1 MSSPGS
7 NSYVGLSGGL
17 VQASILHNLTILGS
31 LSIWTTL
38 CLSVVSG
45 WGTLSGTG
53 RESIRGLWVQEVEL
67 LSEALAGAQE
77 ARGSGECRQVCR
89 SS

>member
-31 LSIWTTL
+31 LSVWTTL
-38 CLSVVSG
+38 CLSAVSG

-53 RESIRGLWVQEVEL
+53 LTAPGGRV
-67 LSEALAGAQE
+67 SEAFGY
-77 ARGSGECRQVCR
+77 RRWGS
-89 SS
+89 